1 MSYQEVKKYQQN
13 FFTEAG
19 GSGTY
24 QKFNFKPLMKGKPN
38 NKWKLTC
45 VNIAFYNNE
54 VDDLIPHCIWMRN
67 CPLLTGFGNAT
78 DGTTSTN
85 DILLGTMSAMVKT
98 TGATEMSESAVLR
111 TSFIVNEINQDPFEL
126 MWTHLT
132 DPFNLDGVETASFMT
147 SFEITEL
154 ELV

>member
-1 MSYQEVKKYQQN
+1 MSYQEVKIYQQN

-19 GSGTY
+19 GQGTY
-24 QKFNFKPLMKGKPN
+24 QKFHFKPLTKRKPT
-38 NKWKLTC
+38 NKWKISC
-45 VNIAFYNNE
+45 VNIAFYNNV

-78 DGTTSTN
+78 DGVTSTN
-85 DILLGTMSAMVKT
+85 DILLGTMSVAIKT
-98 TGATEMSESAVLR
+98 TGSTEMSESAVLR
-111 TSFIVNEINQDPFEL
+111 TSFIVDDIKQDPFDL
-126 MWTHLT
+126 LWTHLT
-132 DPFNLDGVETASFMT
+132 DPFNLDALETASFMA